1 MEIDPRENDIINI
14 NLEINDDNDNN
25 NNWEIEYIDDTP
37 VDAVIQ

>member
-1 MEIDPRENDIINI
+1 MENQSHENNIINI
-14 NLEINDDNDNN
+14 NLEIDEKEND